1 MLFLLL
7 HAGMDNQPRFSITGR
22 NCQSNIVSPEKVR
35 VISGSSI
42 FFSLVEAVLLDLFW
56 KSGLSFAFEVKE
68 WLINTTIGVMQKA
81 INKIVLVKFS

>member
-1 MLFLLL
+1 M
-7 HAGMDNQPRFSITGR
+7 S
-22 NCQSNIVSPEKVR
+22 

-56 KSGLSFAFEVKE
+56 KSGVSFAFEVKE

-81 INKIVLVKFS
+81 INKNRFSKVFINTFPFEFIPQLN